1 MPHNEKSRE
10 NLRPAAAW
18 KPGQSGN
25 PKGSTY
31 ERRLTKELRELLM
44 DDDTRAKILETMIRK
59 AIEGDF
65 SFHRAVFDRADGPV
79 AQVVETSADIT
90 VREAL
95 AERFRLAVDAAN
107 ADAGR
112 DSGGTGSLS
121 EPAGAVQH
129 DDPGAGP
136 VLGSTAA
143 DSGVGSGPSGDA
155 GPDREHDREDVRG
168 GGDHP

>member
-1 MPHNEKSRE
+1 MSERRYP
-10 NLRPAAAW
+10 NLTPW

-44 DDDTRAKILETMIRK
+44 DDDTRAKILGTMIRK
-59 AIEGDF
+59 AIEGEF
-65 SFHRAVFDRADGPV
+65 RYTKEVFDRADGPV
-79 AQVVETSADIT
+79 AQVVETQADVT

-95 AERFRLAVDAAN
+95 AERFRAVVDAAN

-112 DSGGTGSLS
+112 GSGGTGSLP
-121 EPAGAVQH
+121 EPAGAVQP
-129 DDPGAGP
+129 DDPGEGP
-136 VLGSTAA
+136 VLGSPAA
-143 DSGVGSGPSGDA
+143 DSGVGCDPPGDA
-155 GPDREHDREDVRG
+155 GPDGQHDREDVRG

>member
-1 MPHNEKSRE
+1 MPYNEKSRE

-59 AIEGDF
+59 AIEGEY
-65 SFHRAVFDRADGPV
+65 RYTKEVFDRADGPV

-121 EPAGAVQH
+121 EPAGAVQP

>member
-1 MPHNEKSRE
+1 MSEKRYP
-10 NLRPAAAW
+10 NLTPW
-18 KPGQSGN
+18 KPGTSGN

-44 DDDTRAKILETMIRK
+44 DDDTRAKILATMIRK
-59 AIEGDF
+59 AIEGEY
-65 SFHRAVFDRADGPV
+65 RYTKEVFDRADGPV

-136 VLGSTAA
+136 VLGPPAA
-143 DSGVGSGPSGDA
+143 NCGVGGDPPGDA
-155 GPDREHDREDVRG
+155 GSDREHGRQDVRG
-168 GGDHP
+168 GGDHQ